1 VLASL
6 PPPDHEPSAARE
18 AADEVL
24 ARPEYQWR
32 DGDGGGGNVLDRIAE
47 WLADRLGDLFG
58 SLGIGGGSLPVWV
71 GWVVLALL
79 VGLAVVL
86 VYRGRAGWRRGAKPA
101 ADDGSRILVAA
112 GDEAVDWPAEVARCE
127 AEGRWREALRARYRV
142 LVGQLA
148 RRELIGDLEGRT
160 AGELVADVRGT
171 APATVPAFA
180 RATELFE
187 VAWYGR
193 TDVSRAD
200 RDRFVAAAE
209 AVVATIGREPARP
222 AVPA

>member
-6 PPPDHEPSAARE
+6 PPPDHEPFAARE
-18 AADEVL
+18 AADEIL

-32 DGDGGGGNVLDRIAE
+32 DGDGDNVLDRIAE
-47 WLADRLGDLFG
+47 WLADRLADLTA

-71 GWVVLALL
+71 GWMVLALL
-79 VGLAVVL
+79 AGLAVLL
-86 VYRGRAGWRRGAKPA
+86 VYRGRAGWRRGPRPA
-101 ADDGSRILVAA
+101 DDDGSRIVVAA
-112 GDEAVDWPAEVARCE
+112 GDDAVDWPAEVARCE

-171 APATVPAFA
+171 APAPAFA
-180 RATELFE
+180 RATDLFE

-193 TDVSRAD
+193 ADVSRAD

-209 AVVATIGREPARP
+209 AVVATIGPEPARP